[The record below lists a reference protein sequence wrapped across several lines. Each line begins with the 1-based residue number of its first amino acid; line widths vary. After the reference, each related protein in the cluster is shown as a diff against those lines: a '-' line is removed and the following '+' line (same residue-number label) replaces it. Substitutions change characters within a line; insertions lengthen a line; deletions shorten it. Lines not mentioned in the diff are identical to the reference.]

1 MPVSQAKRIAIEAYR
16 LRNLDKHRQ
25 WSLNCYYRKRALLP
39 EEELRGP
46 GRPKKAPPVEPAVP
60 LVKRGR
66 GRPKIEKPP
75 KVRNPVG
82 RPRILKPPKPPKKLG
97 RPKKAPQ
104 EEEQKQ

>member
-46 GRPKKAPPVEPAVP
+46 GRPKKAPPAEPII
-60 LVKRGR
+60 KRGR

-82 RPRILKPPKPPKKLG
+82 RPKILKPPKPPKKLG
-97 RPKKAPQ
+97 RPKKVAPQ
-104 EEEQKQ
+104 AEAIE

>member
-39 EEELRGP
+39 EEERRGP
-46 GRPKKAPPVEPAVP
+46 GRPKKAPPTEPITP
-60 LVKRGR
+60 GIIKRGR

-82 RPRILKPPKPPKKLG
+82 RPKILKPPKPPKKLG

-104 EEEQKQ
+104 AEAVE

>member
-46 GRPKKAPPVEPAVP
+46 GRPKKAPPAEPII
-60 LVKRGR
+60 KRGR

-82 RPRILKPPKPPKKLG
+82 RPKILKPPKPPKKLG
-97 RPKKAPQ
+97 RPKKVAPQ
-104 EEEQKQ
+104 AEAVE

>member
-39 EEELRGP
+39 EEERRGP
-46 GRPKKAPPVEPAVP
+46 GRPKKAPPAEPII
-60 LVKRGR
+60 KRGR
-66 GRPKIEKPP
+66 GRPKIEKPA
-75 KVRNPVG
+75 KIRNPVG
-82 RPRILKPPKPPKKLG
+82 RPKILKPPKPPKKLG

-104 EEEQKQ
+104 AEAVE

>member
-46 GRPKKAPPVEPAVP
+46 GRPKKAPPAEPII
-60 LVKRGR
+60 KRGR
-66 GRPKIEKPP
+66 GRPKIEKPA

-82 RPRILKPPKPPKKLG
+82 RPKILKPPKPPKKLG

-104 EEEQKQ
+104 TEAVE

>member
-39 EEELRGP
+39 EEERRGP
-46 GRPKKAPPVEPAVP
+46 GRPKKAPPAEPII
-60 LVKRGR
+60 KRGR

-82 RPRILKPPKPPKKLG
+82 RPKILKPPKPPKKLG
-97 RPKKAPQ
+97 RPKKVAPQ
-104 EEEQKQ
+104 AEAVE

>member
-39 EEELRGP
+39 EEERRGP
-46 GRPKKAPPVEPAVP
+46 GRPKKTPPVEPII
-60 LVKRGR
+60 KRGR

-82 RPRILKPPKPPKKLG
+82 RPKILKPPKPPKKLG

-104 EEEQKQ
+104 AEAVE

>member
-39 EEELRGP
+39 EEERRGP
-46 GRPKKAPPVEPAVP
+46 SRPKKAPPAEAII
-60 LVKRGR
+60 KRGR

-82 RPRILKPPKPPKKLG
+82 RPKILKPPKPPKKLG

-104 EEEQKQ
+104 AEAVE

>member
-39 EEELRGP
+39 EEERRGP
-46 GRPKKAPPVEPAVP
+46 GRPKKAPPVEPII
-60 LVKRGR
+60 KRGR
-66 GRPKIEKPP
+66 CRPKIEKPA
-75 KVRNPVG
+75 KIRNPVG
-82 RPRILKPPKPPKKLG
+82 RPKILKPPKPPKKLG

-104 EEEQKQ
+104 AEAVE

>member
-46 GRPKKAPPVEPAVP
+46 GRPKKAPPAEPII
-60 LVKRGR
+60 KRGR
-66 GRPKIEKPP
+66 GHPKIEKPP

-82 RPRILKPPKPPKKLG
+82 RPKILKPPKPPKKLG
-97 RPKKAPQ
+97 RPKKVAPQ
-104 EEEQKQ
+104 AEAVE

>member
-46 GRPKKAPPVEPAVP
+46 GRPKKAPPAEPII
-60 LVKRGR
+60 KRGR

-82 RPRILKPPKPPKKLG
+82 RPKILKPPKPPKKLG

-104 EEEQKQ
+104 AEAVE

>member
-46 GRPKKAPPVEPAVP
+46 GRPKKAPPAEPII
-60 LVKRGR
+60 KRGR

-82 RPRILKPPKPPKKLG
+82 RPKILKPPKPPKKLG
-97 RPKKAPQ
+97 RPKKALQ
-104 EEEQKQ
+104 AEAVE

>member
-39 EEELRGP
+39 EEERRGP
-46 GRPKKAPPVEPAVP
+46 GRPKKAPPAEPI
-60 LVKRGR
+60 LKRGR

-82 RPRILKPPKPPKKLG
+82 RPKILKPPKPPKKLG

-104 EEEQKQ
+104 AEAVE